1 MKTNQKHPLHRLG
14 ALLLALAMTF
24 ALVSCGGSEPFDA
37 AGYVDASMKLVT
49 TGDAKAL
56 EAYKGE
62 AVVDTA
68 EAYDKDM
75 QDMIDSITG
84 SLELGEDSLTTV
96 KELMQELL
104 GSAYYEVGEATEQ
117 DDGSFEVPLTIKP
130 VQLNI
135 ADAVTKWAATLDGD
149 KLNDM
154 DALYGEIFQLMK
166 DAVAKKE
173 YGAEK
178 RYTLTVAKNDDGLY
192 DVTGDGLDT
201 IGEDLFTT
209 DLDSLMG

>member
-1 MKTNQKHPLHRLG
+1 MKTNQKHTLHRFG

-24 ALVSCGGSEPFDA
+24 ALASCGSKTFDA
-37 AGYVDASMKLVT
+37 SGYVDASMKLVT

-75 QDMIDSITG
+75 QEMIDSLTG
-84 SLELGEDSLTTV
+84 SLELSEDSLTTV

-104 GSAYYEVGEATEQ
+104 GNASYQVGEATEQ

-130 VQLNI
+130 LQLNI
-135 ADAVTKWAATLDGD
+135 ADAVTEWIKTLDAD
-149 KLNDM
+149 KINDM
-154 DALYGEIFQLMK
+154 DALYGEIFQMMR

-178 RYTLTVAKNDDGLY
+178 SYTLTVAKNDDGLY
-192 DVTGDGLDT
+192 DVTNDGLDA
-201 IGEDLFTT
+201 IWEDLFTT

>member
-1 MKTNQKHPLHRLG
+1 MKTNQKMTPRRLG

-24 ALVSCGGSEPFDA
+24 ALASCGSKTFDA
-37 AGYVDASMKLVT
+37 SGYVDASMKLVT

-75 QDMIDSITG
+75 QEMIDSLTG
-84 SLELGEDSLTTV
+84 SLELSEDSLTTV

-104 GSAYYEVGEATEQ
+104 GNASYQVGEATEQ

-130 VQLNI
+130 LQLNI
-135 ADAVTKWAATLDGD
+135 ADAVTEWIKTLDAD
-149 KLNDM
+149 KINDM
-154 DALYGEIFQLMK
+154 DALYGEIFQMMR

-178 RYTLTVAKNDDGLY
+178 SYTLTVAKNDDGLY
-192 DVTGDGLDT
+192 DVTNDGLDE

-209 DLDSLMG
+209 DLDSLME

>member
-1 MKTNQKHPLHRLG
+1 MKTNQKMTPRRLG

-24 ALVSCGGSEPFDA
+24 ALASCGSKTFDA
-37 AGYVDASMKLVT
+37 SGYVDASMKLVT

-75 QDMIDSITG
+75 QEMIDSLTG
-84 SLELGEDSLTTV
+84 SLELSEDSLTTV

-104 GSAYYEVGEATEQ
+104 GNASYQVGEATEQ

-130 VQLNI
+130 LQLNI
-135 ADAVTKWAATLDGD
+135 ADAVTEWIKTLDAD
-149 KLNDM
+149 KINDM
-154 DALYGEIFQLMK
+154 DALYGEIFQMMR

-178 RYTLTVAKNDDGLY
+178 SYTLTVAKNDDGLY
-192 DVTGDGLDT
+192 DVTNDGLDA

>member
-1 MKTNQKHPLHRLG
+1 MKTNQKMTLRRLG

-24 ALVSCGGSEPFDA
+24 ALASCGSKTFDA
-37 AGYVDASMKLVT
+37 SGYVDASMKLVT

-75 QDMIDSITG
+75 QEMIDSLTG
-84 SLELGEDSLTTV
+84 SLELSENSLTTV

-104 GSAYYEVGEATEQ
+104 GNASYQVGEATEQ

-130 VQLNI
+130 LQLNI
-135 ADAVTKWAATLDGD
+135 ADAVTEWIKTLDAD
-149 KLNDM
+149 KINDM
-154 DALYGEIFQLMK
+154 DAIYGKISQMMR

-178 RYTLTVAKNDDGLY
+178 SYTLTVAKNDDGLY
-192 DVTGDGLDT
+192 DVTNDGLDA
-201 IGEDLFTT
+201 IWEDLFTT

>member
-1 MKTNQKHPLHRLG
+1 MKTNQKMTPRRLG

-24 ALVSCGGSEPFDA
+24 ALASCGSKTFDA
-37 AGYVDASMKLVT
+37 SGYVDASMKLVT

-75 QDMIDSITG
+75 QEMIDSLTG
-84 SLELGEDSLTTV
+84 SLELSEESLTTV

-104 GSAYYEVGEATEQ
+104 GNASYQVGEATEQ

-130 VQLNI
+130 LQLNI
-135 ADAVTKWAATLDGD
+135 ADAVTEWIKTLDAD
-149 KLNDM
+149 KINDM
-154 DALYGEIFQLMK
+154 DALYGEIFQMMR

-178 RYTLTVAKNDDGLY
+178 SYTLTVAKNDDGLY
-192 DVTGDGLDT
+192 DVTNDGLDE

-209 DLDSLMG
+209 DLDSLME

>member
-1 MKTNQKHPLHRLG
+1 MKTNQKMTLRRLG

-24 ALVSCGGSEPFDA
+24 ALASCGSKTFDA
-37 AGYVDASMKLVT
+37 SGYVDASMKLVT

-75 QDMIDSITG
+75 QEMIDSLTG
-84 SLELGEDSLTTV
+84 SLELSEDSLTTV

-104 GSAYYEVGEATEQ
+104 GNASYQVGEATEQ
-117 DDGSFEVPLTIKP
+117 DGGSFEVPLTIKP
-130 VQLNI
+130 LQLNI
-135 ADAVTKWAATLDGD
+135 ADAVTEWIKTLDAD
-149 KLNDM
+149 KINDM
-154 DALYGEIFQLMK
+154 DALYGEIFQMMR

-178 RYTLTVAKNDDGLY
+178 SYTLTVAKNDDGLY
-192 DVTGDGLDT
+192 DVTNDGLDE

>member
-1 MKTNQKHPLHRLG
+1 MKTNQKMTLRRLG

-24 ALVSCGGSEPFDA
+24 ALASCGSKTFDA
-37 AGYVDASMKLVT
+37 SGYVDASMKLVT

-75 QDMIDSITG
+75 QEMIDSLTG
-84 SLELGEDSLTTV
+84 SLELSENSLTTV

-104 GSAYYEVGEATEQ
+104 GNASYQVGEATEQ

-130 VQLNI
+130 LQLNI
-135 ADAVTKWAATLDGD
+135 ADAVTEWIKTLDAD
-149 KLNDM
+149 KINDM
-154 DALYGEIFQLMK
+154 DALYGEIFQMMR

-178 RYTLTVAKNDDGLY
+178 SYTLTVAKNDDGLY
-192 DVTGDGLDT
+192 DVTNDGLDA
-201 IGEDLFTT
+201 IWEDLFTT

>member
-1 MKTNQKHPLHRLG
+1 MKTNQKMTLHRLG

-24 ALVSCGGSEPFDA
+24 ALASCGSKTFDA
-37 AGYVDASMKLVT
+37 SGYVDASMKLVT

-56 EAYKGE
+56 EAYKGQ
-62 AVVDTA
+62 AVVTTA
-68 EAYDKDM
+68 EDYDKEL
-75 QDMIDSITG
+75 QDMVESITG
-84 SLELGEDSLTTV
+84 SMELSDSNLTLV
-96 KELMQELL
+96 KDLVKELL
-104 GSAYYEVGEATEQ
+104 GSASYKVGEATEQ

-130 VQLNI
+130 LQLNI
-135 ADAVTKWAATLDGD
+135 ADAVTKWIQTLDAD
-149 KLNDM
+149 KINDM
-154 DALYGEIFQLMK
+154 DALYGEIFQMMK

-178 RYTLTVAKNDDGLY
+178 SYTLTVAKNDDGLY

-209 DLDSLMG
+209 DLDDLMG

>member
-1 MKTNQKHPLHRLG
+1 MKTNQKMTLHRLG

-24 ALVSCGGSEPFDA
+24 ALAGCGGSEPFDA

-49 TGDAKAL
+49 TGDSKAL
-56 EAYKGE
+56 EAYKGD
-62 AVVDTA
+62 AVVETTEDYDA
-68 EAYDKDM
+68 ELEDM
-75 QDMIDSITG
+75 VKSVTG
-84 SLELGEDSLTTV
+84 SMELSDSNLTLV
-96 KELMQELL
+96 KDLVKELL
-104 GSAYYEVGEATEQ
+104 GSASYKVGEATEQ

-130 VQLNI
+130 LQLNI
-135 ADAVTKWAATLDGD
+135 ADAVTKWIQTLDAD
-149 KLNDM
+149 KISDM
-154 DALYGEIFQLMK
+154 DALDGEIFQMMK

-178 RYTLTVAKNDDGLY
+178 SYTLTVAKNDDGLY

-209 DLDSLMG
+209 DLDDLMG

>member
-1 MKTNQKHPLHRLG
+1 MKTNQKHTLHRFG

-24 ALVSCGGSEPFDA
+24 ALAGCGSKTFDA
-37 AGYVDASMKLVT
+37 SGYVDASMKLVT

-75 QDMIDSITG
+75 QEMIDSLTG
-84 SLELGEDSLTTV
+84 SLELSENSLTTV

-104 GSAYYEVGEATEQ
+104 GNASYQVGEATEQ

-130 VQLNI
+130 LQLNI
-135 ADAVTKWAATLDGD
+135 ADAVTEWIKTLDAD
-149 KLNDM
+149 KINDM
-154 DALYGEIFQLMK
+154 DAIYGKISQMMR

-178 RYTLTVAKNDDGLY
+178 SYTLTVAKNDDGLY
-192 DVTGDGLDT
+192 DVTNDGLDA
-201 IGEDLFTT
+201 IWEDLFTT